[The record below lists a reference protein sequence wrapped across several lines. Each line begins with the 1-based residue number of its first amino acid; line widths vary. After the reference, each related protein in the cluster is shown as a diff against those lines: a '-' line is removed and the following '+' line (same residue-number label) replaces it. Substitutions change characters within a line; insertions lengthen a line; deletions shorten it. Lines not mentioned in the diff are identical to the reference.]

1 MLLYLTTLNLARFLR
16 EDAPI
21 LKEDE
26 TDRQVVAAV
35 DAWKHADFLCRNYI
49 LNGLDNTLYNVY
61 IDNGEQLFMDNSST
75 SKVEGQGKIVL
86 KMTSGKELTLNN
98 VLHVLDIRKNL
109 VSGSL
114 LSKNGFRLVFESDK
128 FVLPKNGKNLRK
140 SLREV
145 IETPPPPPPPT
156 HTWGRVSNCF
166 GFFGSV
172 REANRHLDWS
182 KFIARDRSL
191 VCHGRLMNG
200 KKQKCNYCSSNA
212 DFSYSC
218 LVESGLERKGKF
230 HVLSS
235 LVANPT
241 GEMTLSSEQ
250 MVYEV
255 VLKQAALVNKRHKT
269 KENPTGEMTVS
280 SEQMVYEV
288 VLKQASL
295 VKKRH
300 KTKENYDVKPD
311 VLLPGNL
318 SLLSEAYDR
327 CGEVCAEYAKT
338 FYLGIELRNAA
349 NDPQEAKSYMG
360 NIR

>member
-1 MLLYLTTLNLARFLR
+1 
-16 EDAPI
+16 
-21 LKEDE
+21 
-26 TDRQVVAAV
+26 
-35 DAWKHADFLCRNYI
+35 
-49 LNGLDNTLYNVY
+49 
-61 IDNGEQLFMDNSST
+61 
-75 SKVEGQGKIVL
+75 
-86 KMTSGKELTLNN
+86 
-98 VLHVLDIRKNL
+98 
-109 VSGSL
+109 
-114 LSKNGFRLVFESDK
+114 
-128 FVLPKNGKNLRK
+128 
-140 SLREV
+140 
-145 IETPPPPPPPT
+145 
-156 HTWGRVSNCF
+156 
-166 GFFGSV
+166 
-172 REANRHLDWS
+172 
-182 KFIARDRSL
+182 
-191 VCHGRLMNG
+191 MNG

-338 FYLGIELRNAA
+338 FYLGTLLMTPKRRRAIWA
-349 NDPQEAKSYMG
+349 
-360 NIR
+360 I